1 MNYSMA
7 KVYVVRSHFEN
18 YESTTWKIIGLFTN
32 KKQAEEIA
40 KKWEDFYLEKSNIFN
55 EPKGWVLSEKDIEW
69 GNENWEESE
78 ELARRRS
85 IYSEIVEFHEI
96 VIEEFDLDKDRSL
109 EFEFITDDMR
119 SLMTQ
124 WDRNYKL
131 EKIVK

>member
-7 KVYVVRSHFEN
+7 KVYIVRSHFEN
-18 YESTTWKIIGLFTN
+18 YESTTWKIIGLFTT
-32 KKQAEEIA
+32 KRQAQEIA

-55 EPKGWVLSEKDIEW
+55 EPKGWTLSEKDIEY

-78 ELARRRS
+78 ELAMRR
-85 IYSEIVEFHEI
+85 IKYAEIIEFHEI
-96 VIEEFDLDKDRSL
+96 VIEEFELDKDRSL
-109 EFEFITDDMR
+109 EIEFITDDML

-131 EKIVK
+131 EKIIK